1 MATITYT
8 DKVALNENASIADI
22 NKITDNDMNSIKS
35 VVNDTI
41 ISGLGLQTDNWI
53 SGGSYNIGALVIDN
67 NNIYENTTGT
77 NTTTAP
83 SQDSTNWAIVPIIA
97 DGKINYKLLE
107 PTLLYE
113 STTGG
118 TIGSLVLEDSIVNYR
133 YIEIYMINKN
143 NSFIMP
149 AQRFYTNN
157 QAEVSLQLNLSSNGS
172 GAATLAGLRYLING
186 TAMTNSYYY
195 QVNVIGGSTPSGGSG
210 TNSNMAVVKVLGY
223 K

>member
-53 SGGSYNIGALVIDN
+53 SGGSYNIGSLVIDDN
-67 NNIYENTTGT
+67 KIYENITGT

-83 SQDSTNWAIVPIIA
+83 SQDSTNWALVPIVA
-97 DGKINYKLLE
+97 NGKINTKVLE
-107 PTLLYE
+107 PTILYE
-113 STTGG
+113 NSTG
-118 TIGSLVLEDSIVNYR
+118 TIGSLTLNDSIANYR

-149 AQRFYTNN
+149 SQRFYTNN
-157 QAEVSLQLNLSSNGS
+157 QAEVNLQLNLSSNGS